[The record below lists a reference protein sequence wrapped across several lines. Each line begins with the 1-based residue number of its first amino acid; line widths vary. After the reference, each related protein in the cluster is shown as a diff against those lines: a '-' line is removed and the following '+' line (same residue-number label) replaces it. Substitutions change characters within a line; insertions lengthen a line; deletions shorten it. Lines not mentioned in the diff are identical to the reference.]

1 MVVRCTQC
9 NAAYAV
15 EDKKIENRKFGFSCP
30 RCGTSVVIDNRQPSV
45 EGRPTAVVAP
55 RRDAKLTA
63 ATSETASKKGGAA
76 PLTEDVELPTGEEL
90 AMIIEAGEDKEP
102 FREAGRGVS
111 GREFDAGEIDAT
123 RDEPLAMDDF
133 GKGLEEIEK
142 AGDFK
147 PLEDE
152 LDLDTII
159 VDDGLSGH
167 EPRAAAKRPLP
178 AHPGGKYETREDL
191 VLDKGIKED
200 EIFSKGSADMDESI
214 TIDLDS
220 LDIEL
225 EEAEGKRGEA
235 VSGLEELEEMA
246 EFEEKP
252 QPRAHRAVAGL
263 EEEEDLSTTI
273 DLDTLDIT
281 LDEQEELKKGV
292 SVDDDERLTLSDTGL
307 TIDELGAEVAD
318 QPAAEVFIEDGLD
331 EDIKLNLKEIDPLL
345 SVDDLS
351 RGVESAEKLAID
363 DFADGKLPEI
373 DMDRFKSEEAIEEG
387 FEEAIGAKEAGPSE
401 DFLDIETR
409 DELAK
414 YRDEL
419 EKETA
424 DVVPGGAIN
433 FSIDYSLSYSRLGGL
448 LRLSG
453 LFLIGLVPHV
463 LVFLVYFVLSSLVG
477 FLNWL
482 VAAFTGYTEED
493 FTEVQEKTLR
503 YMISLSASASG
514 VVEDM
519 PAYAGRKD
527 IGYPLQLN
535 VIYPVRYSKLLA
547 VLRLSVAGMVI
558 MMLPHLLLFTL
569 LSLGAGLVSLVGVLS
584 VVISKKWPTAL
595 FDFMVRYYG
604 YASALF
610 AFMAGIIDKY
620 PSFRFE

>member
-15 EDKKIENRKFGFSCP
+15 EDKKVENRKFGFSCP
-30 RCGTSVVIDNRQPSV
+30 RCGTSVVIDNRQRSM
-45 EGRPTAVVAP
+45 EGRATGVVAP
-55 RRDAKLTA
+55 QNIAKLTA
-63 ATSETASKKGGAA
+63 APGTASKKGGPAS
-76 PLTEDVELPTGEEL
+76 LTEDVELPTGEEL
-90 AMIIEAGEDKEP
+90 AMIIEGDEDKEL
-102 FREAGRGVS
+102 FHEAG
-111 GREFDAGEIDAT
+111 GRVAGRKFDTGEIDAT

-133 GKGLEEIEK
+133 GTGLEGREK
-142 AGDFK
+142 AEDFK

-152 LDLDTII
+152 LDLDNII

-167 EPRAAAKRPLP
+167 EHRAAKKPLTD
-178 AHPGGKYETREDL
+178 HSGGKYEAREDL
-191 VLDKGIKED
+191 DLDKGIKED
-200 EIFSKGSADMDESI
+200 EIFSKGSADIDEST

-225 EEAEGKRGEA
+225 EEAEGKKGEA
-235 VSGLEELEEMA
+235 VSDLERFEEMA
-246 EFEEKP
+246 ELEEKP
-252 QPRAHRAVAGL
+252 RPRAHRAVAGL

-281 LDEQEELKKGV
+281 LDEKEELKRGV

-331 EDIKLNLKEIDPLL
+331 EDIKLNLKEIDPFL

-351 RGVESAEKLAID
+351 RGVESADKLAID

-373 DMDRFKSEEAIEEG
+373 DMDRLKSEEALEEG
-387 FEEAIGAKEAGPSE
+387 LEEAIGAKKAGPSE

-414 YRDEL
+414 YRGEL
-419 EKETA
+419 EKESA

-463 LVFLVYFVLSSLVG
+463 LVFLVYFMLSSMVG
-477 FLNWL
+477 FFNWL
-482 VAAFTGYTEED
+482 VAAFTGYTDED

-547 VLRLSVAGMVI
+547 VLRLSVAGMAIIV
-558 MMLPHLLLFTL
+558 LPHLLLFML
-569 LSLGAGLVSLVGVLS
+569 LSLGACLVSLAGILS

-595 FDFMVRYYG
+595 FDFMVRYFG

-610 AFMAGIIDKY
+610 AFMSGIIDKY